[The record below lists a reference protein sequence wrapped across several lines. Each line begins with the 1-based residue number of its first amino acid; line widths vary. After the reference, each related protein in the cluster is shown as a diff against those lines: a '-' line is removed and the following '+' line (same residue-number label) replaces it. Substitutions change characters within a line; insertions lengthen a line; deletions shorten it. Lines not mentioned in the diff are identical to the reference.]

1 MQLYNTLTR
10 RKEPF
15 EPQHDP
21 ISMYVCGITP
31 YDDAHLGHAMSII
44 VFDVLRRYLEWGG
57 RAVRLVYNFTD
68 IDDKMIAR
76 AHRLGISVPE
86 LAAQQI
92 DRFQQEWREL
102 NIRAADVHPRATQ
115 EIEKMQEVIGG
126 LIDKDAAYAAAGD
139 VYFRVQSPP
148 DYGKLSNRSL
158 DDMIAGA
165 RIEQNSLKAHP
176 MDFTLW
182 KGAKP
187 GEPAWDSPWGPG
199 RPGWHIECSAMAL
212 RYLGEQ
218 IDLHGGGMDLIFP
231 HHENEIAQSEG
242 FTGEAPFVTHWVHNA
257 MMQLGDEKMSKSLGN
272 IISLR
277 QGLDQYGADGL
288 RLFIL
293 NGHYRSPL
301 TYSEESL
308 VASARGAERLRIAA
322 NVTLPDGDGDFDVNA
337 SRARFRT
344 AMDDDLSTPQALAV
358 LFDLAHELN
367 RAATDGR
374 PAGATLALL
383 RELGGVLG
391 LRFEAP
397 EQGALAAPFIDLLV
411 DVRRR
416 LRDAKQYELADQ
428 VRDDLLANGVVLEDS
443 RDGTQWRTAAPSLES
458 VRAANPATV
467 AAATGP
473 NGPLRPAPE
482 GKEADTLRF

>member
-1 MQLYNTLTR
+1 MQLYNTLSR

-15 EPQHDP
+15 QPQHDP

-31 YDDAHLGHAMSII
+31 YDDAHLGHAMSIV
-44 VFDVLRRYLEWGG
+44 VFDVLRRYLEWNG

-76 AHRLGISVPE
+76 AHRLGISVPD

-115 EIEKMQEVIGG
+115 EIEKMQEIIAG
-126 LIDKDAAYAAAGD
+126 LIEKDAAYAGGGD
-139 VYFRVQSPP
+139 VYFRVESPP

-165 RIEQNSLKAHP
+165 RIEQNSLKQHP

-187 GEPAWDSPWGPG
+187 GEPAWDSPWGEG

-242 FTGEAPFVTHWVHNA
+242 FTGKDPFVTHWVHNA

-272 IISLR
+272 IITLR
-277 QGLDQYGADGL
+277 EGLERYGPDGL

-293 NGHYRSPL
+293 GGHYRSPL

-322 NVTLPDGDGDFDVNA
+322 NATLPDGDGTIDIA
-337 SRARFRT
+337 APRQRFID
-344 AMDDDLSTPQALAV
+344 AMEDDLGTPQALAV
-358 LFDLAHELN
+358 LFDLAHQVN
-367 RAATDGR
+367 RAAAANE
-374 PAGATLALL
+374 PAGAALALL
-383 RELGGVLG
+383 RELAGVLG
-391 LRFEAP
+391 LRFEAR
-397 EQGALAAPFIDLLV
+397 EQGAAAAPFIDLLV

-416 LRDAKQYELADQ
+416 LREAAQYELADQ
-428 VRDDLLANGVVLEDS
+428 VRDALHEHGITLEDG
-443 RDGTQWRTAAPSLES
+443 RAGTSWRATEAQFETAL
-458 VRAANPATV
+458 ATE
-467 AAATGP
+467 
-473 NGPLRPAPE
+473 NGPSTAE
-482 GKEADTLRF
+482 ATSKEADTLRF

>member
-10 RKEPF
+10 RKAPF
-15 EPQHDP
+15 EPRHDP

-31 YDDAHLGHAMSII
+31 YDDAHLGHAMSIV
-44 VFDVLRRYLEWGG
+44 VFDVLRRYLEWDG

-76 AHRLGISVPE
+76 ARRLEISVAE
-86 LAAQQI
+86 LAARQI

-115 EIEKMQEVIGG
+115 EIDKMQEVIAR
-126 LIDKDAAYAAAGD
+126 LIAQDAAYAAGGD
-139 VYFRVQSPP
+139 VYFRVEAPP

-158 DDMIAGA
+158 EEMIAGA
-165 RIEQNSLKAHP
+165 RIEQNSQKAHP

-187 GEPAWDSPWGPG
+187 GEPSWESPWGPG

-242 FTGEAPFVTHWVHNA
+242 FSGKRPFVGHWVHNA

-277 QGLDQYGADGL
+277 EGLDRYGADGL
-288 RLFIL
+288 RIFIL
-293 NGHYRSPL
+293 GGHYRSPL

-308 VASARGAERLRIAA
+308 VAAARGAERLRIAA
-322 NVTLPDGDGDFDVNA
+322 GAALPAGPGDFDA
-337 SRARFRT
+337 AAARDRFRRG
-344 AMDDDLSTPQALAV
+344 MDDDLGTPQALAV
-358 LFDLAHELN
+358 LFDIAHAIH
-367 RAATDGR
+367 RAAAAGR
-374 PAGATLALL
+374 PAGTALALL
-383 RELGGVLG
+383 HELGGVLG
-391 LRFEAP
+391 LRFEARRHDA
-397 EQGALAAPFIDLLV
+397 QAAPFIDLLV

-416 LRDAKQYELADQ
+416 LRAAKQYALADQ
-428 VRDDLLANGVVLEDS
+428 VRDDLRELGVVLEDGRVGTTWRS
-443 RDGTQWRTAAPSLES
+443 AEPALPAASSAADGDAPAAKAS
-458 VRAANPATV
+458 
-467 AAATGP
+467 
-473 NGPLRPAPE
+473 
-482 GKEADTLRF
+482 GKAADTLRF

>member
-1 MQLYNTLTR
+1 MQIYNTLTR
-10 RKEPF
+10 RQEPF
-15 EPQHDP
+15 QPQHDP
-21 ISMYVCGITP
+21 VSMYVCGITP
-31 YDDAHLGHAMSII
+31 YDDAHLGHAMSIV
-44 VFDVLRRYLEWGG
+44 VFDVLRRYLEWSG

-76 AHRLGISVPE
+76 AARLGISVPG

-115 EIEKMQEVIGG
+115 EIEKMQEVIAG
-126 LIDKDAAYAAAGD
+126 LIAQDAAYAADGD

-148 DYGKLSNRSL
+148 DYGKLANRNL

-165 RIEQNSLKAHP
+165 RIEQNTRKAHP

-231 HHENEIAQSEG
+231 HHENEIAQSET
-242 FTGEAPFVTHWVHNA
+242 FTGKQPFVGHWVHNA

-272 IISLR
+272 IITLR
-277 QGLDQYGADGL
+277 EGLERYGADGL

-293 NGHYRSPL
+293 GGHYRSPL

-322 NVTLPDGDGDFDVNA
+322 AATLPDGDGAIDVDA
-337 SRARFRT
+337 PRQRFIA
-344 AMDDDLSTPQALAV
+344 AMEDDLGTPQALAV
-358 LFDLAHELN
+358 LFDLAHQIN
-367 RAATDGR
+367 RAAAEGR
-374 PAGATLALL
+374 PAGAALALL
-383 RELGGVLG
+383 RELAGILG
-391 LRFEAP
+391 LRLEAR
-397 EQGALAAPFIDLLV
+397 EQGAAAAPFIDLLV

-416 LRDAKQYELADQ
+416 LREASQYELADQ
-428 VRDDLLANGVVLEDS
+428 VRDALQEHGISLEDG
-443 RDGTQWRTAAPSLES
+443 RDGTLWRAAAPRIET
-458 VRAANPATV
+458 A
-467 AAATGP
+467 
-473 NGPLRPAPE
+473 PAPE
-482 GKEADTLRF
+482 SGAAETEPTSKEANTLRF